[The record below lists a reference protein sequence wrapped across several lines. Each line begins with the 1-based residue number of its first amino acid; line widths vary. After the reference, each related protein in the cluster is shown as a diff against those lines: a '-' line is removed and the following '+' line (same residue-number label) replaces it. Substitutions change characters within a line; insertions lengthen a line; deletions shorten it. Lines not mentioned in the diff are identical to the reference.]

1 MHRRW
6 LSRALIALAVPAL
19 TVPAIASSAT
29 AAGTVDV
36 PSIAAV
42 AGIYPHLEGGTANES
57 TSKVYGPGK
66 NCKTGKAIKG
76 ASARFASYS
85 PDYTSGDPSAYVI
98 DGAHPSISVTAM
110 EFPSTKAAIQYL
122 HGYAT
127 STKHC
132 PGGNPGGGGSGGGGG
147 QPDCDAKMKKLKFS
161 LGDERWGYQM
171 RSTCRISG
179 QTTSSVFN
187 MLFVRD
193 GKYVVYANAMSLD
206 ASAPSIPKSVDLTAL
221 ALKSV

>member
-29 AAGTVDV
+29 AAGTADV
-36 PSIAAV
+36 PTVAAV

-57 TSKVYGPGK
+57 TSKVFGPGK
-66 NCKTGKAIKG
+66 KCKTGKAIKG

-85 PDYTSGDPSAYVI
+85 PDYTSGDPDVYVI
-98 DGAHPSISVTAM
+98 DGEHPSLSVTAM
-110 EFPSTKAAIQYL
+110 KFPSTKAAIQYL

-127 STKHC
+127 STKDC
-132 PGGNPGGGGSGGGGG
+132 PGGNPGGGGGGGG
-147 QPDCDAKMKKLKFS
+147 QSDCDTKLKKLKFK

-171 RSTCRISG
+171 RSTCRIAG

-187 MLFVRD
+187 MLFARD
-193 GKYVVYANAMSLD
+193 GKFVVYANAMSLD
-206 ASAPSIPKSVDLTAL
+206 ASAPSIPKSIDLTAL
-221 ALKSV
+221 ALKSVA

>member
-29 AAGTVDV
+29 AAGSVDV
-36 PSIAAV
+36 PTITAV

-57 TSKVYGPGK
+57 TAKVYGPGK
-66 NCKTGKAIKG
+66 KCQPGKPIKG
-76 ASARFASYS
+76 ASAHSASYS
-85 PDYTSGDPSAYVI
+85 PDYTSGDPDAYVI
-98 DGAHPSISVTAM
+98 DGEHPSLSVTAM
-110 EFPSTKAAIQYL
+110 RFPSTKAAIQYL
-122 HGYAT
+122 HGSAT
-127 STKHC
+127 STKDC
-132 PGGNPGGGGSGGGGG
+132 PGGNPGGGGSGGGG
-147 QPDCDAKMKKLKFS
+147 QPDCHAKMKKLKFT

-193 GKYVVYANAMSLD
+193 GKFVVYANAMSLD
-206 ASAPSIPKSVDLTAL
+206 ASAPSIPKSIDLTAL